1 MREAKERRRDEQGE
15 EARDGGGDEGRR
27 ERSDDDYS
35 FLLEDIYLG
44 PRSVSSLPDAWVRA
58 GHTMKRNPDGP
69 LYLETA
75 VSTLRETSH
84 LTSAPS
90 SDCPTKIVA
99 SNTTV
104 FLKNEPVKK

>member
-1 MREAKERRRDEQGE
+1 M
-15 EARDGGGDEGRR
+15 
-27 ERSDDDYS
+27 
-35 FLLEDIYLG
+35 L
-44 PRSVSSLPDAWVRA
+44 VSSRVVVSKSHKKRVRA
-58 GHTMKRNPDGP
+58 EQRKKRKADGP

-90 SDCPTKIVA
+90 SDCPTKIAA

>member
-1 MREAKERRRDEQGE
+1 
-15 EARDGGGDEGRR
+15 
-27 ERSDDDYS
+27 
-35 FLLEDIYLG
+35 
-44 PRSVSSLPDAWVRA
+44 
-58 GHTMKRNPDGP
+58 MKRKADGP

-90 SDCPTKIVA
+90 SGCPTKIAA

-104 FLKNEPVKK
+104 FLLLEERARQKVGVDAPLVEKIKYCVTFFLDLE

>member
-1 MREAKERRRDEQGE
+1 MKFWVVAAASTGRK
-15 EARDGGGDEGRR
+15 GGPAANY
-27 ERSDDDYS
+27 RS
-35 FLLEDIYLG
+35 
-44 PRSVSSLPDAWVRA
+44 VRA

-90 SDCPTKIVA
+90 SGCPTKIAA

>member
-1 MREAKERRRDEQGE
+1 M
-15 EARDGGGDEGRR
+15 
-27 ERSDDDYS
+27 Y
-35 FLLEDIYLG
+35 FLQLFAELF
-44 PRSVSSLPDAWVRA
+44 VRA
-58 GHTMKRNPDGP
+58 ERTMKRNPDGP

-90 SDCPTKIVA
+90 SDYPTKIAA

>member
-1 MREAKERRRDEQGE
+1 MDSDPRLVVFFIILSTNPKMLQMMNILVIRAEQ
-15 EARDGGGDEGRR
+15 RK
-27 ERSDDDYS
+27 
-35 FLLEDIYLG
+35 
-44 PRSVSSLPDAWVRA
+44 
-58 GHTMKRNPDGP
+58 KRKADGP

-75 VSTLRETSH
+75 GSTLRETSH

-90 SDCPTKIVA
+90 SDCPTKIAA

>member
-44 PRSVSSLPDAWVRA
+44 PRSVSSLPDAWVISTFKPQNLR
-58 GHTMKRNPDGP
+58 TSERN
-69 LYLETA
+69 
-75 VSTLRETSH
+75 
-84 LTSAPS
+84 
-90 SDCPTKIVA
+90 
-99 SNTTV
+99 
-104 FLKNEPVKK
+104 F

>member
-1 MREAKERRRDEQGE
+1 
-15 EARDGGGDEGRR
+15 
-27 ERSDDDYS
+27 
-35 FLLEDIYLG
+35 
-44 PRSVSSLPDAWVRA
+44 
-58 GHTMKRNPDGP
+58 MKRKADGP

-90 SDCPTKIVA
+90 SDCPTKIAA

-104 FLKNEPVKK
+104 FLENESVKK

>member
-1 MREAKERRRDEQGE
+1 
-15 EARDGGGDEGRR
+15 
-27 ERSDDDYS
+27 
-35 FLLEDIYLG
+35 
-44 PRSVSSLPDAWVRA
+44 
-58 GHTMKRNPDGP
+58 MKRKADGP

-90 SDCPTKIVA
+90 SGCPTKIAA